1 MTLTRYENVKKKKNL
16 TIVFVSFDF
25 FYHLKNNEKI
35 VNENPRE
42 LNDMFLEFES
52 FFLTLVF
59 QRIAE
64 DFC

>member
-35 VNENPRE
+35 VNENLRE

>member
-1 MTLTRYENVKKKKNL
+1 MTLTRYENVKKKRNL

-35 VNENPRE
+35 VNENLRE

-52 FFLTLVF
+52 FFFTLVF

>member
-1 MTLTRYENVKKKKNL
+1 MTLTRYENVKKKRNL

-35 VNENPRE
+35 FNENLRE

-52 FFLTLVF
+52 FFFTLVF

>member
-1 MTLTRYENVKKKKNL
+1 MTLTRYENVKKKRNL

-35 VNENPRE
+35 VNENLRE